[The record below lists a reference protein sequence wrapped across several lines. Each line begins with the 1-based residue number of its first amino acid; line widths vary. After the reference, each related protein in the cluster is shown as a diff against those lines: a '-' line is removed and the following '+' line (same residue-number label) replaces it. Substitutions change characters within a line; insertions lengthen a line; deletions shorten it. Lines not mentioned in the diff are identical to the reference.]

1 MKTLRSTKFGA
12 LVYEWLVITVGSALY
27 AAGFQFFLY
36 HNAIPT
42 GGITGLAMIL
52 NYLTDL
58 PVGVMTIVMNVPI
71 FLVAWKVIGLRFII
85 ASLGGMALSSVF
97 VDLFALLPV
106 NATTDPM
113 LACLFAGAIKGLG
126 LGLVCSVGATTGG
139 VDIVAKLLRRRYQ
152 NIRFGTL
159 ILALDLVIIAVFAV
173 IFERYDRGMYGAVA
187 MFISSK
193 VVDFVLY
200 GATTSKMCYIISD
213 ENERVR
219 EALVTKLHRGVTVVK
234 GIGAYS
240 GQEKQVLMCVV
251 KRQEAMELRRLVR
264 ESDEKAF
271 LIISDAHDVYGKGFT
286 NLDSK
291 E

>member
-159 ILALDLVIIAVFAV
+159 ILALDLAIIAVFAL
-173 IFERYDRGMYGAVA
+173 IFKLYDRAMYAAIA
-187 MFISSK
+187 MFICSK

-219 EALVTKLHRGVTVVK
+219 EAIVTKLRRGVTVVK

-240 GQEKQVLMCVV
+240 GMEKQVLLCVV
-251 KRQEAMELRRLVR
+251 KQQEAMALRRLVR

-271 LIISDAHDVYGKGFT
+271 LIIADAHDVYGKGFT

>member
-42 GGITGLAMIL
+42 GGVTGLAMIL

-200 GATTSKMCYIISD
+200 GATTSKLCYIISD

-219 EALVTKLHRGVTVVK
+219 EAIVTKLHRGVTMVK

-240 GQEKQVLMCVV
+240 GMEKQVLLCVV

>member
-42 GGITGLAMIL
+42 GGVTGLAMIL

-85 ASLGGMALSSVF
+85 ASIGGMALSSVF

>member
-58 PVGVMTIVMNVPI
+58 PVGVLTIVMNVPI

-173 IFERYDRGMYGAVA
+173 IFERYDRGMYGAIT

-219 EALVTKLHRGVTVVK
+219 EAIVTKLRRGVTVVK

-240 GQEKQVLMCVV
+240 GMEKQVLLCVV

-271 LIISDAHDVYGKGFT
+271 LIIADAHDVYGKGFT